1 MPRPHYTYL
10 DLARGLAALAVF
22 AGHLRA
28 FVFVDFQQAGQLGL
42 IWKIFYF
49 LTGLGHSAVMVFF
62 VLSGFLI
69 GKNVARSVRA
79 GQWSWLDYAIKRMT
93 RLWLVL
99 LPALVLTAVLDQC
112 GQHLIPNPVFYSG
125 ALYDTFHSGPTPD
138 ATVIAYDFKT
148 FVLNALFL
156 QMIAAPTFGTNGP
169 LWSLANEFWYYAFFP
184 LLLLTVAANSKAIHR
199 IAYAAIAVVL
209 CWLLPFWLLTAGM
222 VWLFGYLAWEVGE
235 RVRFPNHLTRKAT
248 AATTLCV
255 FVAVLVWAQLG
266 GGGDYSDFMIGAAF
280 AFLLI
285 GMAHAEIQNK
295 WLLGIS
301 TSLAAMSY
309 TLYLVHFPAAAL
321 LASLLLRG
329 QRFAPSIAACV
340 IYTAL
345 TAAILFYAWLV
356 YLAFERHTANVQ
368 RGLVTFVAPCR
379 NSTTTT
385 QLL

>member
-1 MPRPHYTYL
+1 MSRHYTYL

-22 AGHLRA
+22 VGHLRG
-28 FVFVDFQQAGQLGL
+28 FVFVDFQLAGGMGPL
-42 IWKIFYF
+42 WKIFYF
-49 LTGLGHSAVMVFF
+49 VTGLGHSAVILFF

-69 GKNVARSVRA
+69 GRNVARSLRS

-112 GQHLIPNPVFYSG
+112 GQHLIPNPIFYSG
-125 ALYDTFHSGPTPD
+125 ALYDTFHSGPMPD

-184 LLLLTVAANSKAIHR
+184 LLLLTVARNSKAIHR
-199 IAYAAIAVVL
+199 IAYVAIAVVL
-209 CWLLPFWLLTAGM
+209 CWLLPFWLLRAGM
-222 VWLFGYLAWEVGE
+222 VWLFGYFAWEVSE
-235 RVRFPNHLTRKAT
+235 RVRFPNRLTRT
-248 AATTLCV
+248 VTVAAMFSV
-255 FVAVLVWAQLG
+255 FVAVLAWARLG
-266 GGGDYSDFMIGAAF
+266 GGGDYNDFMIGAAF

-285 GMAHAEIQNK
+285 GMTHAEIQNK
-295 WLLGIS
+295 WLLGLS

-309 TLYLVHFPAAAL
+309 TLYLVHFPAAAFL
-321 LASLLLRG
+321 TTLLLRG

-340 IYTAL
+340 IYAAL
-345 TAAILFYAWLV
+345 IAAILFYAWLV
-356 YLAFERHTANVQ
+356 YLAFERHTARVQ
-368 RGLVTFVAPCR
+368 RQLLALVAFRR
-379 NSTTTT
+379 NFTTTT